1 MKSEITRAA
10 YSQAACRAVAWT
22 AGIGFTLLTESREDP
37 AGEDLSGLSADEL
50 QALVAAVR
58 GRMRPIES
66 QLAELRAERDILLTE
81 LRRRERLVHRDRR
94 AGVKEAMRAGQFP
107 TFMQL
112 VGASDEGSF
121 DAYRYHLKT
130 GGEVRLGFPGAR
142 QQTVSFTDGRSL
154 AQARDLA
161 EAARLYAAGWEL
173 GSPGRLGLRVHY
185 PGTRQERLADPEEVY
200 ARPADAV
207 ENPS

>member
-1 MKSEITRAA
+1 M
-10 YSQAACRAVAWT
+10 RAVRPAIAPAERGLVSRCGGDT
-22 AGIGFTLLTESREDP
+22 LQLLTESQQDRV
-37 AGEDLSGLSADEL
+37 GEDLSELSADEL
-50 QALVAAVR
+50 QARVAAVR
-58 GRMRPIES
+58 SRMRPIES
-66 QLAELRAERDILLTE
+66 QLAELRAERDVLLTE
-81 LRRRERLVHRDRR
+81 LRRRDRLAQRDRR
-94 AGVKEAMRAGQFP
+94 AGVKEAMRAGEFP
-107 TFMQL
+107 TVLQL

-173 GSPGRLGLRVHY
+173 GSPGRPGLRVHF

-207 ENPS
+207 ENHS